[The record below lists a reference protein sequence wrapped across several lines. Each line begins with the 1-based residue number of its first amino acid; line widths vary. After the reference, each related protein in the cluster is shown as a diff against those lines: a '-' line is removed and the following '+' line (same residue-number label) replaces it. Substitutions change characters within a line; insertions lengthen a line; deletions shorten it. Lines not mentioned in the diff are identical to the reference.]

1 MFSPTLSLKD
11 VAAVEVLVQ
20 EDFLVGVNE
29 LVQRTAKANPAVLT
43 NYIIWRVLAAFYPD
57 RPAEPNARCCMLLKY
72 SFLC

>member
-1 MFSPTLSLKD
+1 MHCMHSVPPLKD

-29 LVQRTAKANPAVLT
+29 LILRTAKANPAVLT

-57 RPAEPNARCCMLLKY
+57 RPAEPNAR
-72 SFLC
+72 